1 MHWLSKLRRRA
12 RLIVDRASVE
22 REMRDEMHFHLEMEA
37 EELTRFGAERS
48 EAQRLA
54 RRRFGGVAR
63 FEDEARDARGGRW
76 LEQLRQD
83 TRYALRV
90 LGHGRGFV
98 AVAVLTLALGVG
110 ANTAIFSV
118 VRGVLLRA
126 LPYPEPERLVTVQS
140 VMRGGATAVSP
151 PDFMDWRAQAKS
163 FSGLAAYYLSTTN
176 LTGTGEPERLTQ
188 ARVSA
193 NFFDLLG
200 VRPSLGRGFLPG
212 EDAAEAPRVAIL
224 SDGLWRRRFGEDPKI
239 VGRTIRLDDFPT
251 TVVGIA
257 PPELKLPAGVD
268 LWLTTRFDARDVA
281 PGARGARWI
290 AVIGR
295 LASGA
300 TLAGAQA
307 EMVAIADR
315 LALADPRHDGG
326 VTSRVAT
333 LQENLVGGV
342 RTPQLIQL
350 GAVGFVML
358 IACVNVASLALGR
371 TAARETELTVR
382 VALGAGRGRIARQI
396 LTENLV
402 LAVAGGVA
410 GLALAI
416 LGTRALV
423 ALAPGDLPLVHAV
436 HVDGVVLSFSL
447 VVTLLSGVAFGVVP
461 ALQASRQGIEARLR
475 SGGRGLSLGSGRL
488 RRVLVVTEVA
498 LAMTLLAGAGLLVR
512 SLARLTAVDPGF
524 RTDHL
529 GTFSVTLSPVRYP
542 DAARQEQF
550 VRELESRLE
559 GLPGVTSAGISFSL
573 PLTNSG
579 FGFTFAIGGRPE
591 VSGPDEPR
599 AQVRLA
605 TPDYFRAMG
614 IPILRGRG
622 FTARDDET
630 SPRVILISQETARR
644 YWPNEDPIGQTL
656 MTGWGRDEA
665 HRFGGTIIGIVGDVR
680 QFSLA
685 MAPLPEIY
693 GPLAQRP
700 LDELSVVLRSS
711 SPTATVLAAA
721 RAVVHGLD
729 AELPVYDVRSY
740 EDIVRESIAERRFY
754 VTLLATFAGL
764 ALVLAAIGIYGVIAY
779 SVQQRRRELGIRIAL
794 GATRERVIGLVL
806 RQGMALTIVG
816 AAIGLAI
823 AGLLTR
829 VLRGQLYEVSATDPF
844 TFVLVPVILVVV
856 ALVACVVPARRAV
869 AVDPA
874 ATIRAES

>member
-1 MHWLSKLRRRA
+1 MRWLSKLRRRA
-12 RLIVDRASVE
+12 RLVVDRAAVE
-22 REMRDEMHFHLEMEA
+22 REMRDEMRFHLEMEA
-37 EELTRFGAERS
+37 EELTRFGAEQS
-48 EAQRLA
+48 EARRLA
-54 RRRFGGVAR
+54 QRRFGGVAR
-63 FEDEARDARGGRW
+63 YEDEARDARGGRW

-90 LGHGRGFV
+90 LGRGRGFV
-98 AVAVLTLALGVG
+98 VVAVLTLALGVG

-126 LPYPEPERLVTVQS
+126 LPYPDPERLVAVQS
-140 VMRGGATAVSP
+140 VINGSPTAVSP
-151 PDFMDWRAQAKS
+151 PDFVDWRAQAKS
-163 FSGLAAYYLSTTN
+163 FSGLAAYFLSTTN

-200 VRPSLGRGFLPG
+200 VRPARGRGFLPG
-212 EDAAEAPRVAIL
+212 EDAVEAPRVAIL
-224 SDGLWRRRFGEDPKI
+224 SDGLWRRRFGAEPSS

-257 PPELKLPAGVD
+257 PPELKLPVGVD
-268 LWLTTRFDARDVA
+268 LWLTTRFEPRDVD
-281 PGARGARWI
+281 PRARGARWI
-290 AVIGR
+290 AVVGR

-300 TLAGAQA
+300 TLAGARA
-307 EMVAIADR
+307 EMAAIANR

-326 VTSRVAT
+326 VTSRIAT
-333 LQENLVGGV
+333 LQEDLVGGV
-342 RTPQLIQL
+342 RAPLLILL

-402 LAVAGGVA
+402 LAIGGGIA

-447 VVTLLSGVAFGVVP
+447 AVTLLSGVAFGVVP

-512 SLARLTAVDPGF
+512 SLARLSSVDPGF

-529 GTFSVTLSPVRYP
+529 ATFSVTLSPVRYP

-550 VRELESRLE
+550 TRQLETRLQR
-559 GLPGVTSAGISFSL
+559 LPGVTSAGVSFAL

-591 VSGPDEPR
+591 VSGPEEPR
-599 AQVRLA
+599 AQVRIA

-614 IPILRGRG
+614 IPIVRGRG

-630 SPRVILISQETARR
+630 APHVILISQEAARR

-656 MTGWGRDEA
+656 MTGWGRDET

-700 LDELSVVLRSS
+700 LDELSVVVHST
-711 SPTATVLAAA
+711 SPAATVLTAA
-721 RAVVHGLD
+721 RETVRELD
-729 AELPVYDVRSY
+729 AELPIYDVRSY
-740 EDIVRESIAERRFY
+740 DDIVRESIAERRFY

-794 GATRERVIGLVL
+794 GATRERVIGLVM
-806 RQGMALTIVG
+806 RQGMALTTAG
-816 AAIGLAI
+816 ALIGLGI

-829 VLRGQLYEVSATDPF
+829 VLRGQLYEVSATDPL
-844 TFVLVPVILVVV
+844 TFVLVPLLLVVV

-874 ATIRAES
+874 TTIRAES